1 MEVEIA
7 RYPIRCHRCGATD
20 QVRVVVADMC
30 GDEEPFRSQGVLPT
44 ERVAPDGWTWE
55 RDADGQPR
63 WVCPAC
69 LKSKPQCE
77 SCAWCRSSYQ
87 DGSLVCDLK
96 GQETWGNSVC
106 NKWEGR

>member
-7 RYPIRCHRCGATD
+7 RYPIRCHKCGATD
-20 QVRVVVADMC
+20 QVRVIVSDMR
-30 GDEEPFRSQGVLPT
+30 GDEYPFSSRGLLPT
-44 ERVAPDGWTWE
+44 DRVAPGGWTWE
-55 RDADGQPR
+55 RDRDGQPR

-69 LKSKPQCE
+69 HRRKCE
-77 SCAWCRSSYQ
+77 SCAWCRSSEQ

>member
-7 RYPIRCHRCGATD
+7 RYPMRCHMCGRTE
-20 QVRVVVADMC
+20 QVRVVVEAMH
-30 GDEEPFRSQGVLPT
+30 DEDVYRSIGILPT
-44 ERVAPDGWTWE
+44 QRYAPDGWKWE
-55 RDADGQPR
+55 RDEDGQPR

-77 SCAWCRSSYQ
+77 SCAWCSSSEQ